1 MAEAQRVAGA
11 GEARGLEQSVC
22 GYGVRSSHV
31 GIGDCVGSGVLDD
44 GDVRCGSLVGFENS
58 EEL

>member
-1 MAEAQRVAGA
+1 M
-11 GEARGLEQSVC
+11 C

-31 GIGDCVGSGVLDD
+31 GIGDCVGSAVLDD
-44 GDVRCGSLVGFENS
+44 GGVRGGSLVGFENS